1 MQQVLAYFLI
11 VLFSGSLFMHST
23 IKIHFEWNRTEI
35 AALLCINK
43 DKPELSCKGQCVLMK
58 RLNESESSKDA
69 PLTLPDNRTQNHW
82 LVTRTLNVPTGISE
96 ICTTAFSNVSTHILN
111 RYFSI
116 DVPPP
121 KI

>member
-11 VLFSGSLFMHST
+11 VLFSGSLFMHSA

-82 LVTRTLNVPTGISE
+82 LVTQTLIVPTRISE
-96 ICTTAFSNVSTHILN
+96 ICTTPFSNVSTHILN